1 MYGAV
6 IYKGKRLADW
16 QRDLQFMFSL
26 GELYR
31 MMKDNVDFTKLM
43 SSPNN
48 ENGDDVE

>member
-16 QRDLQFMFSL
+16 QRDLRFMFSL

-31 MMKDNVDFTKLM
+31 MMKDGVDFTKLM
-43 SSPNN
+43 PSLN